1 MKHILRRLSALAL
14 SLLLIASLLPQ
25 QAHAASAGLDASSSY
40 LRAGNS
46 FTLYLYVSGSEVAG
60 IEASLSYDSSTL
72 TYNGYSNYIGGSWVL
87 SESGGYFTMYN
98 SSGGTFSNSP
108 YLIALSFT
116 VKSGVSDGADLSVS
130 VSGTA
135 SEGGSDSSF
144 YASWS
149 DEVLPPLSGNADLD
163 DLWCDNAALN
173 FTGSTEY
180 SITVPYEVSSL
191 DLDWDRAH
199 SGSSVSVSGNSLS
212 VGSNTVTVTVEAEN
226 GNTKRYYIYVTR
238 EQDPNYV
245 PSSDATLSSLSPS
258 MGTLSPAFAADV
270 TDYVLYVP
278 YETTALSINAT
289 ANDSKAKGVSQ
300 LRQVL
305 LPAPEVPADEAAPTT
320 DKNAPADGTAA
331 DPKPAEP
338 MYRTLETDEPLPE
351 GETIYTVT
359 CTAEDGTTT
368 LDYVVHVIRMPLYA
382 GMLPEI
388 IPPVTGPVEPEP
400 EPEPTTYDISLP
412 LVMTLPYIG
421 EVTLQQAALGAAV
434 ALGVILLILLLLAWL
449 IGRAGGKRKALR
461 KLAEAQRRPDA
472 PQEALLTRLAAQTE
486 TQESA
491 PAEAPQAEE
500 APAEE
505 EAPAAEEEAEEEAS
519 APAEEPAAE
528 EVEEAA
534 PEIPAEDEGETAA
547 QEDPAEEMPPEESS
561 VENVTGEDPA
571 AEEDPVVEEE
581 AVVEEDPVVEEEADN
596 APETP
601 DDAEPAEEGSAAPA
615 EEVPQAET
623 DEAISAMSLE
633 QLLEDIRNM

>member
-1 MKHILRRLSALAL
+1 MKKFRIFSHLIVIAIL
-14 SLLLIASLLPQ
+14 SLLFIQNAEAAGASF
-25 QAHAASAGLDASSSY
+25 SGVGS
-40 LRAGNS
+40 LRAGS
-46 FTLYLYVSGSEVAG
+46 QVTVTLSISGEDIRG
-60 IEASLSYDSSTL
+60 IEASLSYDSSKL
-72 TYNGYSNYIGGSWVL
+72 SYVGYKQVIGNGWDMQVSGSKFVL
-87 SESGGYFTMYN
+87 RDAQASAPIN
-98 SSGGTFSNSP
+98 SSTSVVAVTFTVLGDVAVGETVSASFSNI
-108 YLIALSFT
+108 L
-116 VKSGVSDGADLSVS
+116 V
-130 VSGTA
+130 
-135 SEGGSDSSF
+135 SDSSF
-144 YASWS
+144 SASYANNASWS
-149 DEVLPPLSGNADLD
+149 AEILPPLSGNADLN
-163 DLWCDNAALN
+163 DLWCDNAELN

-245 PSSDATLSSLSPS
+245 PSSDATLSSLSPTT
-258 MGTLSPAFAADV
+258 GTLSPAFAADV

-305 LPAPEVPADEAAPTT
+305 LPALEVPADEAAPTT

-434 ALGVILLILLLLAWL
+434 ALGVILLLLLLLAWL

-461 KLAEAQRRPDA
+461 KLAEAQRRPDT

-528 EVEEAA
+528 EVEETA

-547 QEDPAEEMPPEESS
+547 QEDPADETPPAEPS
-561 VENVTGEDPA
+561 VEDATGEDPA
-571 AEEDPVVEEE
+571 AEEDPVVEE
-581 AVVEEDPVVEEEADN
+581 DPVIEEEAVS